1 MAEIIRLSGEQKK
14 LLLNLSVALGK
25 TADEMLAE
33 QYDEVSPDFAR
44 GYLSGFSQSA
54 SDEKVLLA
62 YFLLRMC
69 IKQG

>member
-1 MAEIIRLSGEQKK
+1 MSEIVRLSGEQKK
-14 LLLNLSVALGK
+14 LLLNLSVALGR

-33 QYDEVSPDFAR
+33 QYDEVSPDHAR
-44 GYLSGFSQSA
+44 GYLSCFSQSA